1 MLSSLLNLFWTKY
14 ADYRPWSPKV
24 GHKTFEQRIL
34 CTVSWSFPTKINYFF
49 IFLSNI
55 KLIDRAI
62 FCEHQSWLVEIGWV
76 LTQVLTWKI
85 AVCQFFDVSIKS
97 VIEIYD
103 HYSQGHIGNTDWLLL
118 APIFFVS
125 LGALVVKQ
133 IGCNYEW
140 FPWLP
145 MCSFHDYRFVTLVQI
160 NHWLAFIKTV
170 WHSAPFPPSLPS
182 CGPVAANGIYVRS
195 KVVVGQP
202 WRLLLPWW

>member
-24 GHKTFEQRIL
+24 GHKTFKQRIL
-34 CTVSWSFPTKINYFF
+34 CTVFWSFPTKINYFF

-85 AVCQFFDVSIKS
+85 AVRQFFDVSIKS

-103 HYSQGHIGNTDWLLL
+103 HYSQGHIGNTVWLLL
-118 APIFFVS
+118 APIS
-125 LGALVVKQ
+125 LLVLVL
-133 IGCNYEW
+133 W
-140 FPWLP
+140 WLSRSGVT
-145 MCSFHDYRFVTLVQI
+145 MSGFHDYRCVIICDLSS
-160 NHWLAFIKTV
+160 N
-170 WHSAPFPPSLPS
+170 
-182 CGPVAANGIYVRS
+182 
-195 KVVVGQP
+195 
-202 WRLLLPWW
+202 